1 MDYFPDILRIIR
13 AGGSQ
18 HHRRQVAEDVLDNL
32 ITGYRRLAR
41 ALPKAS
47 RSRLVDLPI
56 FEFLGAIK
64 DRPMRVSTLTYMAEV
79 SGSDISIDAVASLNM
94 PSQVPW
100 LDGFVPRVSDLMA
113 VILMFR
119 NLFVQSQDVFLRCES
134 TF

>member
-1 MDYFPDILRIIR
+1 M
-13 AGGSQ
+13 
-18 HHRRQVAEDVLDNL
+18 
-32 ITGYRRLAR
+32 
-41 ALPKAS
+41 
-47 RSRLVDLPI
+47 DLPI